1 MASLTRPAGVSLA
14 IETSARNVRM
24 PIDPVTQLE
33 ATLERRTLEVSVLE
47 YFWSR

>member
-14 IETSARNVRM
+14 IETSPRNVRM
-24 PIDPVTQLE
+24 PIDSVTQLE